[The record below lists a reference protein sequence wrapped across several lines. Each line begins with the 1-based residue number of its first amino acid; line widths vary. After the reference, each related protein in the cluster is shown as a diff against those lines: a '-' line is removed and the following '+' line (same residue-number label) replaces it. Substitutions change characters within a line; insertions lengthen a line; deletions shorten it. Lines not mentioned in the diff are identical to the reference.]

1 MITTIFGD
9 SSFCRSPV
17 PNSARRVDRALRGVF
32 NIWLSSFLRHSH
44 VEFFAKRLVTSAPV
58 EAKSDLVGGPLL
70 LSRSGFWPL
79 QNMGW
84 FAFFLVHWLSGV
96 AHNKSST
103 YIGMSIT
110 MAITGWCVTLLLHRV
125 YSRLWQHPL
134 ARLVPAVLPWFVAA
148 VVTISVAN
156 SLVTADFCPEC
167 KPVRWWGYLTYAGF
181 ASYVLLSWTGLWFGI
196 KNSRAYQRA
205 QAQTIA
211 AQAQANLAQ
220 LKMLRYQLN
229 PHFLF
234 NTLNAISTLTMERD
248 SDTAERMLSGL
259 ARFLR
264 YTLEQEPQQKVTLA
278 REVEMLRLY
287 LDIETL
293 RFSDR
298 FAVEFAIDPQALD
311 ALIPSL
317 LLQPL
322 VENTTKHAVA
332 KSESACV
339 LRINARVESQHL
351 VLALCDNGPVLT
363 NGSQVPGV
371 GLRNTAER
379 LQTLYGADHSL
390 QFGPGDGAGFA
401 VRIHLP
407 LERA

>member
-1 MITTIFGD
+1 MTSVQPPMQNHTPP
-9 SSFCRSPV
+9 SNPM
-17 PNSARRVDRALRGVF
+17 LRGV
-32 NIWLSSFLRHSH
+32 R
-44 VEFFAKRLVTSAPV
+44 
-58 EAKSDLVGGPLL
+58 
-70 LSRSGFWPL
+70 FWPL

-96 AHNKSST
+96 AHGKVGT
-103 YIGMSIT
+103 YIGMSIS
-110 MAITGWCVTLLLHRV
+110 MSVTGWCVTLILHRV
-125 YSRLWQHPL
+125 YSRLWQRPL
-134 ARLVPAVLPWFVAA
+134 SSVVPAVLPWFIGAVLMMTLVNARAA
-148 VVTISVAN
+148 H
-156 SLVTADFCPEC
+156 DFCAEC
-167 KPVRWWGYLTYAGF
+167 KPTHWWGYLTYSGF

-196 KNSRAYQRA
+196 KNSRAFHQA
-205 QAQTIA
+205 QAQTLAAQAQALA

-234 NTLNAISTLTMERD
+234 NTLNAISTLTIERD

-278 REVEMLRLY
+278 REMDMLRLY
-287 LDIETL
+287 LDIETQ

-298 FAVEFAIDPQALD
+298 FVVAFNVSDVAKHAML
-311 ALIPSL
+311 PSL

-332 KSESACV
+332 KSEAACTLKISASV
-339 LRINARVESQHL
+339 LDNLLIIT
-351 VLALCDNGPVLT
+351 LADNGPYNT
-363 NGSQVPGV
+363 QSTIPGTGV

-379 LQTLYGADHSL
+379 LQTLYGSQHEL
-390 QFGPGDGAGFA
+390 QFGAAESGGF
-401 VRIHLP
+401 VVHIQLP
-407 LERA
+407 FERAE

>member
-1 MITTIFGD
+1 
-9 SSFCRSPV
+9 
-17 PNSARRVDRALRGVF
+17 
-32 NIWLSSFLRHSH
+32 
-44 VEFFAKRLVTSAPV
+44 
-58 EAKSDLVGGPLL
+58 
-70 LSRSGFWPL
+70 
-79 QNMGW
+79 
-84 FAFFLVHWLSGV
+84 
-96 AHNKSST
+96 
-103 YIGMSIT
+103 
-110 MAITGWCVTLLLHRV
+110 
-125 YSRLWQHPL
+125 
-134 ARLVPAVLPWFVAA
+134 LVPAVLPWFIAS
-148 VVTISVAN
+148 VTVMSLAN
-156 SLVTADFCPEC
+156 ARAMGEFCLEC
-167 KPVRWWGYLTYAGF
+167 KPNHWLGYLTYAGF
-181 ASYVLLSWTGLWFGI
+181 ASYVLLSWSGLWFGI
-196 KNSRAYQRA
+196 KNSRAYQLA
-205 QAQTIA
+205 KEQAIA

-234 NTLNAISTLTMERD
+234 NTLNAISTLTIERD

-298 FAVEFAIDPQALD
+298 FVVEFAIDPQAAN

-332 KSESACV
+332 KSESACILHISAKV
-339 LRINARVESQHL
+339 EARQLLIELS
-351 VLALCDNGPVLT
+351 DNGPIQA
-363 NGSQVPGV
+363 NGSKLPGV

-379 LQTLYGADHSL
+379 LQTLYGAAHTL
-390 QFGPGDGAGFA
+390 TFGPGKRAGF
-401 VRIHLP
+401 VVLMRLP
-407 LERA
+407 FEQAS